1 MSRNN
6 NMASAAFD
14 LIGRILLAGIFV
26 FAGIGKIMHYHMTQS
41 YMAHY
46 GVPGSLLPG
55 VIAVELAGGACV
67 ILGLFTRTAAAI
79 LALFSIAAI
88 AIFHRTF
95 ATQMDQIVTLAELSM
110 TGGLILLAA
119 NGPGRFSLCGA
130 GRKKN

>member
-6 NMASAAFD
+6 NTASAAFD

-41 YMAHY
+41 YMGHY

-55 VIAVELAGGACV
+55 VIALELVGGACV